1 MPTTSFNRR
10 ATPAAAEPA
19 SKEVDVTENYDSPK
33 DVPVA
38 GEAPS
43 RELPATVAP
52 ATLSTSVA
60 AAADSDVQG
69 DVNLSDLRL
78 PRLNLVQRTGD
89 LPDKFGFGEFVLNK
103 TCLIPR
109 PLEFIALSIKKQ
121 FQEKR
126 PYGDTERGA
135 VYDSAEEVRAA
146 GGTIG
151 FGDYQFSEL
160 AHIFMLIKKDASL
173 DTMEDAEAVRD
184 LFMYELAGGQ
194 WAPVIYSVG
203 RSAYT
208 SLGKALL
215 TARQFTLRKGLYTG
229 RWSMTSSVNKGSKG
243 TWVTPVPTFRGRLSD
258 ADAEIANS
266 IRRGE

>member
-1 MPTTSFNRR
+1 MASISFNRR
-10 ATPAAAEPA
+10 PATPTSAESTP
-19 SKEVDVTENYDSPK
+19 EVVERYESTR

-38 GEAPS
+38 GAPV
-43 RELPATVAP
+43 RTETPAVVAP

-60 AAADSDVQG
+60 AASDTDVQG

-109 PLEFIALSIKKQ
+109 PLEFIALSLKKQ

-146 GGTIG
+146 GGSIG

-160 AHIFMLIKKDASL
+160 AHIFMLIKKDASI
-173 DTMEDAEAVRD
+173 DTMEDADAVRD
-184 LFMYELAGGQ
+184 LFMYEIAGDL

-229 RWSMTSSVNKGSKG
+229 KWSLTSSVNKGAKG
-243 TWVTPVPTFRGRLSD
+243 SWVTPIPTFRGRLSD
-258 ADAEIANS
+258 ADAEIANA

>member
-1 MPTTSFNRR
+1 MATTSFSRR
-10 ATPAAAEPA
+10 PATSEPA
-19 SKEVDVTENYDSPK
+19 PTERYDSPK

-38 GEAPS
+38 GSAPA
-43 RELPATVAP
+43 RELPAAVAP
-52 ATLSTSVA
+52 STLSTSVA
-60 AAADSDVQG
+60 AASDADVQG

-103 TCLIPR
+103 TCLIAR

-135 VYDSAEEVRAA
+135 VYDSVEAVRAA
-146 GGTIG
+146 GGVIG

-160 AHIFMLIKKDASL
+160 AHIFMLIKKPADL

-184 LFMYELAGGQ
+184 LFMYEIAGDL

-215 TARQFTLRKGLYTG
+215 TARQFSLRKGLYTG
-229 RWSMTSSVNKGSKG
+229 RWSMTSSVNKGVKG
-243 TWVTPVPTFRGRLSD
+243 TWVTPVPTFRGKLSD
-258 ADAEIANS
+258 ADAEIANA

>member
-1 MPTTSFNRR
+1 MPVTSFARR
-10 ATPAAAEPA
+10 ATPTAET
-19 SKEVDVTENYDSPK
+19 SVEVESYDSPK

-38 GEAPS
+38 GTSAREAALS
-43 RELPATVAP
+43 TVAP
-52 ATLSTSVA
+52 AALSTSVSA
-60 AAADSDVQG
+60 ASDSDVQG
-69 DVNLSDLRL
+69 EVNLSDLRL

-89 LPDKFGFGEFVLNK
+89 LPDKFGFGEFILNK

-109 PLEFIALSIKKQ
+109 PLEFIALSVKKQ
-121 FQEKR
+121 LQEKR
-126 PYGDTERGA
+126 PYGDPERGA
-135 VYDSAEEVRAA
+135 VYDTAEEVRAA

-160 AHIFMLIKKDASL
+160 AHIFMLIKKDPSL

-184 LFMYELAGGQ
+184 LFMYEIAGDL

-229 RWSMTSSVNKGSKG
+229 KWSLTSSTNKSSKG

-258 ADAEIANS
+258 ADAEIANA

>member
-1 MPTTSFNRR
+1 MATTSFTRR
-10 ATPAAAEPA
+10 STAAAPVAEA
-19 SKEVDVTENYDSPK
+19 TANEVYDSPR
-33 DVPVA
+33 DIPVA
-38 GEAPS
+38 GSPVN
-43 RELPATVAP
+43 RETPAVVAP
-52 ATLSTSVA
+52 ATLSTNVSA
-60 AAADSDVQG
+60 ASDSDVQG
-69 DVNLSDLRL
+69 EVNLSDLRL

-89 LPDKFGFGEFVLNK
+89 LPDKFAFGEFVLNK
-103 TCLIPR
+103 TCLIPK

-135 VYDSAEEVRAA
+135 VYDTAEELRAA
-146 GGTIG
+146 GGVVG
-151 FGDYQFSEL
+151 FGDYQYSEL
-160 AHIFMLIKKDASL
+160 AHIFMLIKKDPSL

-184 LFMYELAGGQ
+184 LFMYEIAGEL

-215 TARQFTLRKGLYTG
+215 TARQFTLRKGLFTG
-229 RWSMTSSVNKGSKG
+229 RWSMTSLINKGPKG
-243 TWVTPVPTFRGRLSD
+243 TWVTPVPTFRGRLTD

>member
-1 MPTTSFNRR
+1 MATTSFSRR
-10 ATPAAAEPA
+10 PSGAVSTDTEAPANEH
-19 SKEVDVTENYDSPK
+19 YDSPR

-38 GEAPS
+38 GGPPA
-43 RELPATVAP
+43 RATPATVAP
-52 ATLSTSVA
+52 SSLSTSVA
-60 AAADSDVQG
+60 SAGDADVQG

-78 PRLNLVQRTGD
+78 PRLNLVQRTGE
-89 LPDKFGFGEFVLNK
+89 LPEKFGFGEFVLNK

-109 PLEFIALSIKKQ
+109 PMEFIALSLKKQ

-151 FGDYQFSEL
+151 FGEYQFSEL
-160 AHIFMLIKKDASL
+160 AHVFMLVKKDAAL

-184 LFMYELAGGQ
+184 LFMYEIAGDL

-215 TARQFTLRKGLYTG
+215 TARQFTLRKGLHTG
-229 RWSMTSSVNKGSKG
+229 KWSMTSSVNKGPKG

-258 ADAEIANS
+258 ADAEIANA

>member
-1 MPTTSFNRR
+1 MPVTSFARR
-10 ATPAAAEPA
+10 SSTPVTTEEVPAPAERLASTHVTPVAADPVRTTTPA
-19 SKEVDVTENYDSPK
+19 V
-33 DVPVA
+33 
-38 GEAPS
+38 
-43 RELPATVAP
+43 VAP
-52 ATLSTSVA
+52 AALSTSVA
-60 AAADSDVQG
+60 AASDSDVQG

-89 LPDKFGFGEFVLNK
+89 LPDKFGFGEFILNK

-109 PLEFIALSIKKQ
+109 PLEFIALSLKKQ
-121 FQEKR
+121 LQEKR
-126 PYGDTERGA
+126 PYGDAERGA

-184 LFMYELAGGQ
+184 LFMYEIAGDL

-229 RWSMTSSVNKGSKG
+229 KWSLTSSVNKGAKG

-258 ADAEIANS
+258 ADAEIANA

>member
-1 MPTTSFNRR
+1 MATTSFTRR
-10 ATPAAAEPA
+10 STAAAPVAEA
-19 SKEVDVTENYDSPK
+19 TANEVYDSPR
-33 DVPVA
+33 DIPVA
-38 GEAPS
+38 GSPVN
-43 RELPATVAP
+43 RETPAVVAP
-52 ATLSTSVA
+52 ATLSTNVSA
-60 AAADSDVQG
+60 ASDSDVQG
-69 DVNLSDLRL
+69 EVNLSDLRL

-89 LPDKFGFGEFVLNK
+89 LPDKFAFGEFVLNK
-103 TCLIPR
+103 TCLIPK

-135 VYDSAEEVRAA
+135 VYDTAEELRAA
-146 GGTIG
+146 GGVVG
-151 FGDYQFSEL
+151 FGDYQYSEL
-160 AHIFMLIKKDASL
+160 AHIFMLIKKDPSL

-184 LFMYELAGGQ
+184 LFMYEIAGEL

-229 RWSMTSSVNKGSKG
+229 RWSMASSINKGPKG
-243 TWVTPVPTFRGRLSD
+243 TWVTPVPTFRGRLTD
-258 ADAEIANS
+258 ADAEIANA

>member
-1 MPTTSFNRR
+1 MPTTSFARR
-10 ATPAAAEPA
+10 STPITAEVEKTPESTPAAETAVRTETPA
-19 SKEVDVTENYDSPK
+19 V
-33 DVPVA
+33 
-38 GEAPS
+38 
-43 RELPATVAP
+43 VAP
-52 ATLSTSVA
+52 AALSTSVA
-60 AAADSDVQG
+60 AAGDSDVQG
-69 DVNLSDLRL
+69 DVRLSDLRL
-78 PRLNLVQRTGD
+78 PRINLVQRTGE

-103 TCLIPR
+103 TCLLPR
-109 PLEFIALSIKKQ
+109 PLEFIALSMKLQ

-151 FGDYQFSEL
+151 FADYQFSEL
-160 AHIFMLIKKDASL
+160 AHIFMLVKKAPSL

-184 LFMYELAGGQ
+184 LFMYEIDGGL

-208 SLGKALL
+208 SLAKALL

-229 RWSMTSSVNKGSKG
+229 KWSLNSSVNKGAKG
-243 TWVTPVPTFRGRLSD
+243 TWVTPVPTFRGRLSE
-258 ADAEIANS
+258 ADAEVANA

>member
-1 MPTTSFNRR
+1 MPAISFNRR
-10 ATPAAAEPA
+10 TTASTPSAEP
-19 SKEVDVTENYDSPK
+19 EVYDSPK
-33 DVPVA
+33 DVPVT
-38 GEAPS
+38 GEPVRTSTPAVVAPS
-43 RELPATVAP
+43 
-52 ATLSTSVA
+52 TLSTSVA
-60 AAADSDVQG
+60 AAEDADVQG

-103 TCLIPR
+103 TCLLTK
-109 PLEFIALSIKKQ
+109 PLEFIALSVKKQ

-135 VYDSAEEVRAA
+135 VYDTVEEVRAA
-146 GGTIG
+146 GGVVG
-151 FGDYQFSEL
+151 FGDYQYSEL
-160 AHIFMLIKKDASL
+160 AHIFMLIKKPANL
-173 DTMEDAEAVRD
+173 DSMEDAEAVRD
-184 LFMYELAGGQ
+184 LFMYEIAGDL

-215 TARQFTLRKGLYTG
+215 TARQFTLRKGLHTG
-229 RWSMTSSVNKGSKG
+229 RWSMTSTINKGAKG
-243 TWVTPVPTFRGRLSD
+243 TWVTPTPTFKGKLSD
-258 ADAEIANS
+258 ADAAITLA